1 MDCISN
7 LHSLFWLFLRALRDL
22 RGASGFPSDVRIVDG
37 TTTKVTKSTKSGLRK
52 ACPDRIPLSI
62 RDSSHSRCP
71 ASFAVY
77 VFFQGRQ
84 RRLECSSSVEAAS
97 RRFCTSSE
105 VQQAVTEESSS
116 IAAMRNSEGD
126 RMPPRLS
133 LAFVSRRAHFAI
145 LVFFPKLTL
154 RVFRFRGIFRSNCDA
169 NRMRWLDFPA

>member
-1 MDCISN
+1 MHLQSAQSF
-7 LHSLFWLFLRALRDL
+7 LAFLRVLRDL
-22 RGASGFPSDVRIVDG
+22 RGASGFPADVRIVDG

-116 IAAMRNSEGD
+116 IAAMRNSEGGK
-126 RMPPRLS
+126 MPPRHS
-133 LAFVSRRAHFAI
+133 GAFASGPARFAVLALFDRMTTTTTTDTDR
-145 LVFFPKLTL
+145 
-154 RVFRFRGIFRSNCDA
+154 
-169 NRMRWLDFPA
+169 NRIA